1 VWGKCSTPTRPDAW
15 KIEMEDS
22 MKKMTDMSEL
32 TDRAE
37 DRMFPADDMI
47 TEYRATQI
55 MRNRTKVLKAMAQEA
70 GQK

>member
-1 VWGKCSTPTRPDAW
+1 
-15 KIEMEDS
+15 MEDS

-37 DRMFPADDMI
+37 DRMFPADDMV

-55 MRNRTKVLKAMAQEA
+55 MRNRTKVLRAMAQEA
-70 GQK
+70 GQIVDARKNGQLTELLGY

>member
-1 VWGKCSTPTRPDAW
+1 
-15 KIEMEDS
+15 
-22 MKKMTDMSEL
+22 MKKMTNMAEL

-37 DRMFPADDMI
+37 DRMFPADDMV

-70 GQK
+70 GQIVDARKNGQLTELLGY